1 MNIIKTI
8 VTKTTLITLLMFSGV
23 AHAELVT
30 MIAEWRSNTSFAEG
44 EISPGLVGQVSASG
58 TLTFDTDDLIS
69 SNNPSS
75 LGEGY
80 FDLNFEIFIGDEM
93 IATLGA
99 PNINEV
105 ILGKY
110 DGTPLDFSPEAGNL
124 IGSQIITGYPD
135 GIFSGTMS
143 EASDPV
149 YIEQVLANSTG
160 EFNFYA
166 PNAETGAVL
175 PNVWMTGFQMYS
187 YGEGVV
193 DRGELFFTATRLENI
208 EAVPVPA
215 AAWLFG
221 SALAGLGVLRKRK

>member
-1 MNIIKTI
+1 MGILKTI
-8 VTKTTLITLLMFSGV
+8 ATKTTLITLLMFSGV
-23 AHAELVT
+23 THAELVT
-30 MIAEWRSNTSFAEG
+30 MIAEWKSNTSFAEG
-44 EISPGLVGQVSASG
+44 EISSGVGEVSASG
-58 TLTFDTDDLIS
+58 TLTFDTDDLNS
-69 SNNPSS
+69 SDDPSS

-80 FDLNFEIFIGDEM
+80 FDLNFEVFIGDEV
-93 IATLGA
+93 IATLSA
-99 PNINEV
+99 PNINQV
-105 ILGKY
+105 ILHKY

-175 PNVWMTGFQMYS
+175 PNVWMTGFEMYS
-187 YGEGVV
+187 YSEGVV

-221 SALAGLGVLRKRK
+221 SALAGLSVIRKNK